1 MTAEERPSQSVM
13 DGLGIAFLTW
23 RRYVQ
28 RRLVPYN
35 ITLKQTFVLRQLA
48 EKDYLYPS
56 QIARVLF
63 CDRPTAT
70 VIVRNME
77 KKGWVTRQKDT
88 ENQKYVRVRIT
99 DRGRKK
105 FAEVRH
111 HVDAAISSFDPL
123 ACFSEKEKEEL
134 EKLLTKLNRHLAEIR
149 QEG

>member
-1 MTAEERPSQSVM
+1 LITEERPPLSIM
-13 DGLGIAFLTW
+13 DRLGIAFLTW

-56 QIARVLF
+56 QIARALF

-77 KKGWVTRQKDT
+77 KQGWVTRQKDT
-88 ENQKYVRVRIT
+88 ENQKFVRVRIT
-99 DRGRKK
+99 DRGKKK
-105 FAEVRH
+105 FAEVRS

-123 ACFSEKEKEEL
+123 ACFGKKEKEEL

-149 QEG
+149 QED